1 MSDTKGKSRET
12 VEEKAFNLHHHV
24 TTASQDHQKYV
35 YNVPSSGEGD
45 SYNVTQWQ
53 DPEVG
58 ENQWI
63 CECVGFRY
71 NGYKSLAWHCSHI
84 KAVHLALDNGII
96 THTHSIKDPTIM
108 ANAKIREARLEGQFE
123 SKIMEDLLCLNE
135 HNAGNTDIVITMRV
149 RANDFKLSETTFS
162 YLNGLNGT
170 VVINPCEAQIDVQLK
185 AAILHDAPIPE
196 ELPLER
202 ELMPTI
208 VSMKRH

>member
-1 MSDTKGKSRET
+1 M
-12 VEEKAFNLHHHV
+12 
-24 TTASQDHQKYV
+24 
-35 YNVPSSGEGD
+35 P
-45 SYNVTQWQ
+45 
-53 DPEVG
+53 
-58 ENQWI
+58 
-63 CECVGFRY
+63 
-71 NGYKSLAWHCSHI
+71 
-84 KAVHLALDNGII
+84 
-96 THTHSIKDPTIM
+96 
-108 ANAKIREARLEGQFE
+108 
-123 SKIMEDLLCLNE
+123 
-135 HNAGNTDIVITMRV
+135 